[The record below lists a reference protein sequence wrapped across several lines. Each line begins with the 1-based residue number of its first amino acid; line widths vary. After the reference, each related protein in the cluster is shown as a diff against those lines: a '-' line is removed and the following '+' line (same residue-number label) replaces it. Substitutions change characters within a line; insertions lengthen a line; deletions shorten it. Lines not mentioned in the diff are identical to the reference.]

1 VDGGVQQFFT
11 DSPLE
16 GGNDA
21 LDAFVRA
28 VAIVDVPTIEI
39 IDGMV
44 SMG

>member
-1 VDGGVQQFFT
+1 VTSAVAEDIAP
-11 DSPLE
+11 SKRM
-16 GGNDA
+16 
-21 LDAFVRA
+21 RA